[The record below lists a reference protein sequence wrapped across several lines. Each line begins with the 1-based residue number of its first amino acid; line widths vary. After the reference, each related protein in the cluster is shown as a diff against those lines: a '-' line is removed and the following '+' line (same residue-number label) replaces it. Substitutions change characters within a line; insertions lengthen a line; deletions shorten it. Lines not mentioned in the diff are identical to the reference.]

1 MSKTAWL
8 TRPPLTERPDT
19 QSWHRKAGLGLAG
32 LGLAIISVAAVFNWT
47 TAPSL
52 AESGGGVGTLAGTFA
67 ASTFGLGVTKL
78 GIAIILI
85 GIVAALWRR
94 VHAVGAAL
102 PKLRVGTTDGDSRQP
117 TGDLN
122 SPYGPATISARAPE
136 PLTIHR
142 MAEVLWLPVLV
153 MGAMALTAGLIL
165 GLMGSSEAAGTDAF
179 RSASA
184 WSQGTLFL
192 GEGLLLS
199 GISFLLGT
207 ILSSLRRGGSEV
219 QESLGVSVQTLKMPA
234 TAKAFIALMAAGM
247 MAAILQFVL
256 YGVAASAAGD
266 PAAYAVWVSWLGPF
280 REVALG
286 VLLAG
291 IVLALASIATALG
304 FQFHRLRQ
312 LAVSG
317 N

>member
-1 MSKTAWL
+1 MSNTAWL
-8 TRPPLTERPDT
+8 TRPPLTERPDAQT
-19 QSWHRKAGLGLAG
+19 WHRATGLGVAG
-32 LGLAIISVAAVFNWT
+32 LGLAIISVAAVTNWT
-47 TAPSL
+47 TAASVGDNGDT
-52 AESGGGVGTLAGTFA
+52 AGTLAGTFA
-67 ASTFGLGVTKL
+67 ASTFGLGVTKT

-85 GIVAALWRR
+85 GIVLALWRR
-94 VHAVGAAL
+94 VNAVGIEL
-102 PKLRVGTTDGDSRQP
+102 PKLRAGTTNGDSRP
-117 TGDLN
+117 LTGDLDTP
-122 SPYGPATISARAPE
+122 SGPARASARAPD

-142 MAEVLWLPVLV
+142 LAEVLWLPVLA
-153 MGAMALTAGLIL
+153 MGAMALAAGLIL
-165 GLMGSSEAAGTDAF
+165 GLVTSSEVAGTEAF
-179 RSASA
+179 RVASA

-207 ILSSLRRGGSEV
+207 ILSSLRRGGAEV
-219 QESLGVSVQTLKMPA
+219 QEALGVSVQTLKMP
-234 TAKAFIALMAAGM
+234 TTVKAFIALMTVGM
-247 MAAILQFVL
+247 MAAIVQFVL
-256 YGVAASAAGD
+256 YGVAASVAGD
-266 PAAYAVWVSWLGPF
+266 PATYAVWVSWLGPF

-291 IVLALASIATALG
+291 IVLALAGIAKALG